1 MKKSTKGVIGIIAG
15 VAIATASAIIM
26 GVKAKSNNNEIGESD
41 FTEHDN
47 SDDSIV
53 EIED

>member
-26 GVKAKSNNNEIGESD
+26 GAKAKSKNDNNDEFD
-41 FTEHDN
+41 FTGCDSSE
-47 SDDSIV
+47 DSIV
-53 EIED
+53 EVED